1 MFAYSNWTM
10 PKRYRFVITAA
21 FVCLVPVS
29 AGAVSRLG
37 AAADFAIL
45 GAAAVT
51 NAGASAVVGDIG
63 VSPGLSIT
71 GLNTVVLA
79 GDTHVGDVTAF
90 AAQAA
95 AGRAYDQLSALA
107 FDADLSGTDL
117 GALGSLSPGVY
128 RFVTAAELTGA
139 LILDFA
145 GHQAEAFVFQIG
157 TALTTIAASR
167 ISVVNGSADSA
178 IYWLVGSSA
187 TLGAGSTFAGNIIAD
202 QSITLA
208 DGANILCGRGL
219 ARHGALT
226 LISNLV
232 SNDCA
237 VGDLGSGLGDF
248 GSHGFDGFGNGGPS
262 SAPEPGVW
270 AMLIAGFGA
279 VGALARRSRQAAHS
293 LRL

>member
-1 MFAYSNWTM
+1 MTRRSVDAN
-10 PKRYRFVITAA
+10 PKRHRFFIAA
-21 FVCLVPVS
+21 VLTFVPPS
-29 AGAVSRLG
+29 AADAVSRLG
-37 AAADFAIL
+37 AAADFAVL

-51 NAGASAVVGDIG
+51 NAGASAVNGDIG
-63 VSPGLSIT
+63 VSPGVSIT
-71 GLNTVVLA
+71 GLNTIVLNGGA
-79 GDTHVGDVTAF
+79 HLGDVTAL

-95 AGRAYDQLSALA
+95 AGTAYDNLSALA

-117 GALGSLSPGVY
+117 GSLGTLSPGVY

-145 GHQAEAFVFQIG
+145 GHQAQPFVFQIG

-167 ISVVNGSADSA
+167 LTVINGSADSA

-208 DGANILCGRGL
+208 DAANILCGRGL

-232 SNDCA
+232 SNDCS
-237 VGDLGSGLGDF
+237 VGDLGSGRADF
-248 GSHGFDGFGNGGPS
+248 GSHGYDGFGNGGVS
-262 SAPEPGVW
+262 QAPEPGVW
-270 AMLIAGFGA
+270 AMLLAGFGA
-279 VGALARRSRQAAHS
+279 VGVAARRRRQASHS